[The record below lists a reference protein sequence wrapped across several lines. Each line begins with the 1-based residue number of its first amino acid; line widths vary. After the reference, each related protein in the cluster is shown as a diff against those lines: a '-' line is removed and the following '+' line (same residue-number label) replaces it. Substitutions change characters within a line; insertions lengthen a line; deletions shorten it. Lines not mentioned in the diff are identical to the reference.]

1 MKALKDAMM
10 VLVVVLVLVSVRI
23 SPLDVAAVEA
33 RSGAHAAESAS
44 PLAAVAVEA
53 QLPTFGEIERELEF
67 AAAVDFDTFRDA
79 LEALEAL
86 KALGDRAACADSAT
100 APTAPVPDLRFVT
113 DGRLRYEFRRIG

>member
-10 VLVVVLVLVSVRI
+10 VLAVVLVLVSVRI
-23 SPLDVAAVEA
+23 SPLDVAAVES

-44 PLAAVAVEA
+44 ELPAVAVDA
-53 QLPTFGEIERELEF
+53 QLPTFSEIERELEF

-86 KALGDRAACADSAT
+86 RERATCADSAT
-100 APTAPVPDLRFVT
+100 APTAPLPDLRFVT
-113 DGRLRYEFRRIG
+113 DGRLSFEFRRIG